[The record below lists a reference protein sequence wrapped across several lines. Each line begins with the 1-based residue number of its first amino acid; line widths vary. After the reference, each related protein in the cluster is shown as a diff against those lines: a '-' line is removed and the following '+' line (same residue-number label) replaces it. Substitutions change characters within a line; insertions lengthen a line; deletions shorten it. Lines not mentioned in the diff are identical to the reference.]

1 VKRVRGR
8 VLLGLLAIAALFIL
22 RTFLWRPLAV
32 SGRSPDDGFIRVP
45 GAVHVHTTF
54 SDGGGT
60 PDEVIAAAR
69 AAGLRFVVITD
80 HNSLDAKPREG
91 YRDGV
96 LVIVGTEIS
105 TTAGHLLGLGI
116 PDPPFRFSGGA
127 QDALDDVRDLGGVA
141 VAAHPLSARPDFVW
155 SGWELGGPWGLEL
168 LNGDSQWRS
177 AGWGALVKTLAL
189 YRVNPGYA
197 LLGSLTSP
205 TAALARW
212 DGLLAKRD
220 VAGSVGADAH
230 SRVVLNKRFVL
241 RFPSYAS
248 IFALAQD
255 HVLLEKPL
263 SGEAG
268 ADSVAILDALAR
280 GRSYV
285 GLDALA
291 PANAF
296 SFVAQ
301 AGGRRWTMGETAP
314 PDPALRLSVTGLLPA
329 GARVTL
335 LKDGKIIA
343 SGQGPIE
350 TRGRGAGVYRVEV
363 GVPGW
368 DTPWV
373 LSNPIY
379 VFGDQEAAERARRA
393 AWSSPPRAPEGVLLA
408 PIADLAPEF
417 DASSSMSL
425 DRGAMSFQLGTPG
438 PGRAHVWCALTS
450 RKERDLS
457 GRQGLVFS
465 IRGDQAYR
473 LWVQVRD
480 ANPASADEA
489 TEWWFGSVKTSPE
502 WRRVA
507 VPFASL
513 RSINPKS
520 DGRLDLDKVRALVLL
535 LDEASVKAGTTG
547 SIQLSN
553 IGVY

>member
-1 VKRVRGR
+1 MKRVRGR
-8 VLLGLLAIAALFIL
+8 LLLGLLAIAALFVL
-22 RTFLWRPLAV
+22 RVALWRPLAV
-32 SGRSPDDGFIRVP
+32 SGRALDDGFTRVP
-45 GAVHVHTTF
+45 GVVHVHTTL

-69 AAGLRFVVITD
+69 TAGLRFVVITD
-80 HNSLDAKPREG
+80 HNSLNAKPREG
-91 YRDGV
+91 YHDGV

-141 VAAHPLSARPDFVW
+141 FAAHPLSARSDFVW
-155 SGWELGGPWGLEL
+155 SGWELAGPWGLEL
-168 LNGDSQWRS
+168 LNGDSQWRA
-177 AGWGALVKTLAL
+177 AGWGALAKTLAL
-189 YRVNPGYA
+189 YRVNPDYG
-197 LLGSLTSP
+197 LLASLTSP
-205 TAALARW
+205 EAALARW

-230 SRVVLNKRFVL
+230 SRVAFSKRFVL

-248 IFALAQD
+248 VFALAQN

-268 ADSVAILDALAR
+268 PDTVAILDALAR

-296 SFVAQ
+296 SFVAE
-301 AGGRRWTMGETAP
+301 AGVRRWTMGETAP
-314 PDPALRLSVTGLLPA
+314 PDPALRLSVSGLLPA
-329 GARVTL
+329 RARVRV
-335 LKDGKIIA
+335 LKDGETIA
-343 SGQGPIE
+343 NGQGPLE
-350 TRGRGAGVYRVEV
+350 TTGRGTGVYRVEV

-368 DTPWV
+368 DAPWV

-379 VFGDQEAAERARRA
+379 VFGGQEAAERARRA
-393 AWSSPPRAPEGVLLA
+393 AWPSPPAAPGGVLLA

-417 DASSSMSL
+417 DASSSMSV
-425 DRGAMSFQLGTPG
+425 DGGAVSFHLGIPG

-450 RKERDLS
+450 RKARDLS

-480 ANPASADEA
+480 ANPASADEG
-489 TEWWFGSVKTSPE
+489 TEWWFASLKTSPE

-520 DGRLDLDKVRALVLL
+520 DGHLDLDRVRAMVLL
-535 LDEASVKAGTTG
+535 LDEASVKAGTAG
-547 SIQLSN
+547 NIELSD